1 MSPHCFTNTTYRA
14 STPRPNRRRWKPF
27 GTWSLHVVVL
37 PTVSWLTQS
46 TPLKNPPALTLD
58 DLMVAAPGLEWLRDQ
73 AKRKFA
79 SYRLSDC
86 QYIAVRNPDA
96 KDKLWKINGR
106 RQIIYARQDLTPEQR
121 TDAAVEL
128 LDKLNT
134 KQPKT

>member
-1 MSPHCFTNTTYRA
+1 
-14 STPRPNRRRWKPF
+14 
-27 GTWSLHVVVL
+27 
-37 PTVSWLTQS
+37 
-46 TPLKNPPALTLD
+46 
-58 DLMVAAPGLEWLRDQ
+58 MVAAPGLEWLRDQ